1 MARKAP
7 WLLLIHQIPPKPAY
21 LRVKVWRRLQ
31 EIGAVAIKNS
41 VWALPARDEAHEDF
55 RWLLREIAAG
65 GGDGSICE
73 AGFIEGLADEDV
85 RALFDKARDVDY
97 AALTEEAR
105 GLATEENPDRPAVA
119 KLRRRLE
126 AIAAIDFFG
135 ATGREVAEGL
145 IAGLEKHEEPS
156 MTEILPKGRVW
167 VTREG
172 VKVDRIASAW
182 LVRRFID
189 PKARFKFVRPGGYKP
204 GRNEVRFDMF
214 EAEYTHEG
222 DRCTFEVL
230 LARSGLDD
238 KALAAVAEI
247 VHDLDIK
254 DHRYGRA
261 ETAGVGVLLAG
272 IAGGGRGDEERL
284 ERGAA
289 LFDDL
294 YAALRR

>member
-1 MARKAP
+1 MARKSP

-105 GLATEENPDRPAVA
+105 GLAAEENPDRPAVA
-119 KLRRRLE
+119 KLRRKLE

-135 ATGREVAEGL
+135 A
-145 IAGLEKHEEPS
+145 AG
-156 MTEILPKGRVW
+156 
-167 VTREG
+167 
-172 VKVDRIASAW
+172 
-182 LVRRFID
+182 
-189 PKARFKFVRPGGYKP
+189 
-204 GRNEVRFDMF
+204 
-214 EAEYTHEG
+214 
-222 DRCTFEVL
+222 
-230 LARSGLDD
+230 
-238 KALAAVAEI
+238 
-247 VHDLDIK
+247 
-254 DHRYGRA
+254 
-261 ETAGVGVLLAG
+261 
-272 IAGGGRGDEERL
+272 
-284 ERGAA
+284 
-289 LFDDL
+289 
-294 YAALRR
+294 